1 MITAYSIL
9 FHILMLYEG
18 RYYSWVTGFYWTL
31 TVMSTLGFGDITFQ
45 SDLGKIFS
53 ILVLVSGVVFLLI
66 LFPFSFIRFFYAPWI
81 EAQSKLRAPK
91 ELPENIS
98 GHVIITSFDEVVEA
112 LVNKLV
118 AYKRDYVI
126 VLEELNKALE
136 LNDLGYKVAVGL
148 LDDPETYEKMRVQNA
163 ALVVAVANDELNT
176 NIAYTVREISDTI
189 PIITNANSQDS
200 IDILELAGSSYVL
213 NLKQLLGQ
221 ALARRIM
228 VGGAK
233 SNIIGQIDQ
242 VLIAEAPAIGTP
254 LVGKTLRESRL
265 RELIGVNVVGIWD
278 RGVFKIPG
286 PDTLINNFTVLVL
299 AGTKEQFQLYDEIFC
314 IYHSSDSPILILGYG
329 LVGKYTA
336 EALEKRGIKH
346 KIVEKNPSLKNTNE
360 NIIIGN
366 AADLNTLKKAGIF
379 DTQCVIITTRNDATN
394 IYLTI
399 YCRRLR
405 SDIQI
410 ISRANMDRNVSTL
423 HRAGADLVLSYA
435 SLGANAVIN
444 FLERGKV
451 LMLSEGLDVFK
462 VKAPETLIGK
472 NIKDSQIREKTQC
485 NLIAIFDNSETII
498 NPNPNTIIRESFEL
512 LLIGNVDS
520 EMKFL
525 EIYGK

>member
-1 MITAYSIL
+1 
-9 FHILMLYEG
+9 MLYEG
-18 RYYSWVTGFYWTL
+18 RYHSWITGFYWTL
-31 TVMSTLGFGDITFQ
+31 TVMSTLGFGDITFH

-53 ILVLVSGVVFLLI
+53 IAVLVSGVVFLLI

-81 EAQSKLRAPK
+81 EAQAKLRAPK
-91 ELPENIS
+91 ELPENTA
-98 GHVIITSFDEVVEA
+98 GHVIITSYDEVVES
-112 LVNKLV
+112 LVSKLI
-118 AYKRDYVI
+118 AYKKDYVI
-126 VLEELNKALE
+126 ILEDLNKALE
-136 LNDLGYKVAVGL
+136 LSDLGYKVAVGL
-148 LDDPETYEKMRVQNA
+148 LDDPETYKKMQVKKA
-163 ALVVAVANDELNT
+163 ELVVAVANDELNT

-221 ALARRIM
+221 ALARRVM

-233 SNIIGQIDQ
+233 SNTIGKIEEL
-242 VLIAEAPAIGTP
+242 LIAEAPAIGTP
-254 LVGKTLRESRL
+254 LVGKTLKDSRL
-265 RELIGVNVVGIWD
+265 RELIGINVVGIWD
-278 RGVFKIPG
+278 RGVFKIPR
-286 PDTLINNFTVLVL
+286 PDIIINNSTVLVL
-299 AGTKEQFQLYDEIFC
+299 AGTRKQLQLYDEIFC
-314 IYHSSDSPILILGYG
+314 IYHSSNSPILILGYG
-329 LVGKYTA
+329 LVGKYVA
-336 EALEKRGIKH
+336 ETLDRRGISY
-346 KIVEKNPSLKNTNE
+346 KIVEKNPLLKNNNE
-360 NIIIGN
+360 NIVIGN

-379 DTQCVIITTRNDATN
+379 ETQCVLITTRNDATN

-435 SLGANAVIN
+435 SLGANAIIN

-462 VKAPETLIGK
+462 VKAPASLIGK
-472 NIKDSQIREKTQC
+472 EIKDSQIREKTDC
-485 NLIAIFDNSETII
+485 NLIAIFDNGEMII
-498 NPNPNTIIRESFEL
+498 NPDPNTSIKGSFEL
-512 LLIGNVDS
+512 LLIGNVNS